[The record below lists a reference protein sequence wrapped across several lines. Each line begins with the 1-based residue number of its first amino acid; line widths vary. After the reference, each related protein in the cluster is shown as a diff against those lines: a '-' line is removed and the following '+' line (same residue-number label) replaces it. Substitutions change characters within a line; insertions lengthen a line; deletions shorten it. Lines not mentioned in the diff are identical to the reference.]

1 MAQPVKLTMI
11 MDRRVKPADL
21 LASPAL
27 RFSLQRP
34 ILVGAT
40 MLFWA
45 VVVIGIKLLAS

>member
-1 MAQPVKLTMI
+1 MARPVKFAMVV
-11 MDRRVKPADL
+11 DRRTKPAAM

-27 RFSLQRP
+27 RLSLHRP

-45 VVVIGIKLLAS
+45 AVVVGIRLLAA

>member
-1 MAQPVKLTMI
+1 MFQPVKFTMV
-11 MDRRVKPADL
+11 MDRRIKPADIFT
-21 LASPAL
+21 SPAL

-45 VVVIGIKLLAS
+45 AVVIGIKLLAF